1 MATSSKRR
9 SRKRGA
15 IEELPSGAL
24 RVRVYAGMDAVSK
37 KRIYLSEIVPAGPK
51 ASWEAERV
59 RSRLQN
65 QVDERRNPRT
75 RANLGQLL
83 DKWLDVLDVDP
94 STRRTY
100 DGYIRKHIRPL
111 LGELSLTRL
120 DVEVLDSFYSELRRC
135 RDHCGGHRSADSH
148 RFDGKTHVCRGLANS
163 TVRQIHWIMSGAL
176 DRAVVW
182 QWIAVNPAERANKP
196 SLPHPDPKPPTA
208 AEAAR
213 LVERAVSR
221 DPN

>member
-1 MATSSKRR
+1 M
-9 SRKRGA
+9 
-15 IEELPSGAL
+15 
-24 RVRVYAGMDAVSK
+24 
-37 KRIYLSEIVPAGPK
+37 IV
-51 ASWEAERV
+51 AERV

-148 RFDGKTHVCRGLANS
+148 RLEGKTHVCRGLANS
-163 TVRQIHWIMSGAL
+163 TAACLADATPAKQGLYSPGMRIPIRSPEHFRTDKPDYAL
-176 DRAVVW
+176 LLAWNHKDEILRKEAEYRAAGGKF
-182 QWIAVNPAERANKP
+182 IIP
-196 SLPHPDPKPPTA
+196 LPK
-208 AEAAR
+208 
-213 LVERAVSR
+213 VEVI
-221 DPN
+221 